1 MLVPVVECGFYMMCG
16 HLMNVLGVVSCE
28 MLDVMLFL
36 YIEEMGN
43 QVVLLMYSCGL
54 VLMGMIWFVKI

>member
-1 MLVPVVECGFYMMCG
+1 MMCG
-16 HLMNVLGVVSCE
+16 LMNVLGVVSCE
-28 MLDVMLFL
+28 MLDVILFL

-54 VLMGMIWFVKI
+54 VLMGE